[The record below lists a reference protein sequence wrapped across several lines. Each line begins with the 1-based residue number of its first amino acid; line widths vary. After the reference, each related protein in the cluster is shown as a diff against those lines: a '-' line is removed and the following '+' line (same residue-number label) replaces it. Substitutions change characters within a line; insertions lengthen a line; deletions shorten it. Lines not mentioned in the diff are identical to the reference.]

1 MVTAPWGQDTS
12 NSSTQRSTSLR
23 YQSGLVLTT
32 PRPSPDTTKPLDYNE
47 YLRGPYWEKLRAEKL
62 AEKSACEDCGTRQY
76 LNLHH
81 RYCYNSG
88 KSVLYHERDY
98 PDVLKVLCYPCH
110 MKKHGDSA
118 IS

>member
-1 MVTAPWGQDTS
+1 MILPQ
-12 NSSTQRSTSLR
+12 
-23 YQSGLVLTT
+23 GLPACSESAEE
-32 PRPSPDTTKPLDYNE
+32 PRIID
-47 YLRGPYWEKLRAEKL
+47 
-62 AEKSACEDCGTRQY
+62 SACEDCGTRQY

-81 RYCYNSG
+81 RYCYNFG